1 MRRMSGAVKL
11 LSSVLAFVLLIS
23 GFTSQPGMVVAQD
36 EGPQVISRDVEV
48 VNPYY
53 TVEHLVLKD
62 GSAIDRNIIN
72 GPSKPLNEKT
82 HTQSAELDSNAIT
95 LVDFPS
101 FSWMF
106 GCSAVSAGMAAT
118 FYDNFGFSNMYTGPT
133 NGGVYPI
140 TDSGWP
146 LWWDGD
152 KVYSANPLVAS
163 LGGVDGRTVRGSIE
177 DYWVQVDSGADD
189 PYITNGWTQHQ
200 WGSSVGDYMKTSR
213 SSYGNVDGA
222 TTFYTWQDS
231 PDQLTCADIDYYG
244 ILDDGS
250 TGIRDF
256 YQARG
261 YQVGHCYN
269 QATDNN
275 GGGFTLAMF
284 QSYIN
289 LDYPIL
295 INLAGHTV
303 IGYGYSGS
311 TIYIR
316 DTWSSDPNYRPTMTW
331 GGSYQGLPMQSVS
344 VVLPIQNQVTS
355 QKVYLPAVSKPP
367 IVVNGDFE
375 MGHTVWNEYS
385 SNGFSLIWNDPGLAR
400 QGNWSAWL
408 GGSDNEVSSLTQV
421 VTIPTANSMLQFYY
435 AAVSSE
441 AACQYDYFWVLVG
454 ENLVF
459 ADWLCTE
466 KNTNGYVPYAID
478 LSAYA
483 GTTQPIKFYIQT
495 DSSVNSNFFL
505 DDVSITRYAAN
516 SEELPSNDP
525 LDPIF
530 FQTK

>member
-1 MRRMSGAVKL
+1 MRSMSGAVKL
-11 LSSVLAFVLLIS
+11 FSSVLAFVLLIS
-23 GFTSQPGMVVAQD
+23 GFTSQPEMVVAQD

-101 FSWMF
+101 FSWVF

-118 FYDNFGFSNMYTGPT
+118 YYDNIGFSNMYTGPT

-146 LWWDGD
+146 WWTDGYD
-152 KVYSANPLVAS
+152 SYPANPLVAS
-163 LGGVDGRTVRGSIE
+163 LGGVDGRPVHGSIE
-177 DYWVQVDSGADD
+177 DYWVQVNSSEPD
-189 PYITNGWTQHQ
+189 PYLTFGYTEHQ
-200 WGSSVGDYMKTSR
+200 WGSAVGDYMKTSQ
-213 SSYGNVDGA
+213 SAYGNVDGA
-222 TTFYTWQDS
+222 TTFYTRRNS
-231 PDQLTCADIDYYG
+231 PDQLTCADIDYDG

-261 YQVGHCYN
+261 YQVGDCYN
-269 QATDNN
+269 QKTDNN

-284 QSYIN
+284 QNYIN
-289 LDYPIL
+289 LGYPIL

-331 GGSYQGLPMQSVS
+331 GASYKGMQMRSVS
-344 VVLPIQNQVTS
+344 VVLPIQNQGTT

-375 MGHTVWNEYS
+375 MGPTAWSEYS
-385 SNGFSLIWNDPGLAR
+385 SNGYNVIWYDPARSR
-400 QGNWSAWL
+400 QGNWLAWL
-408 GGSDNEVSSLTQV
+408 GGAPNEYAVISQV
-421 VTIPTANSMLQFYY
+421 VSLPPGSNYLTFYY
-435 AAVSSE
+435 WLASDE
-441 AACQYDYFWVLVG
+441 AACQYDYYRVQIGANIVLS
-454 ENLVF
+454 E
-459 ADWLCTE
+459 WLCSE
-466 KNTNGYVPYAID
+466 HNTNGYVYHAID

-483 GTTQPIKFYIQT
+483 GSKQEIYFYVVT

-505 DDVSITRYAAN
+505 DDININKFFTNEAEPTKLEAV
-516 SEELPSNDP
+516 
-525 LDPIF
+525 DPIF
-530 FQTK
+530 YLAK